1 LGEVSDQA
9 NGDKN
14 DSRYFRPISMNHGMI
29 AVMDSDPDAG
39 RCKDQEESAKASPQ
53 V

>member
-14 DSRYFRPISMNHGMI
+14 DSWYFRPISMNHGMI
-29 AVMDSDPDAG
+29 SVMDSDPDAG
-39 RCKDQEESAKASPQ
+39 RCKDQEESAKAPPQ